1 MGYNQPQPSH
11 LITLQEPGRR
21 EIRPDAQAGCY
32 ASRVRGGGLG
42 DGAPK
47 NVVFELEG
55 GPRGQI
61 ICCMPLLLFLP
72 SLSRALC
79 EHTGESVQQALT
91 RIEGRLGEPHFF
103 CYPTNES
110 VRERKKSGF
119 FKSFLN

>member
-21 EIRPDAQAGCY
+21 EIRPDARAGCY
-32 ASRVRGGGLG
+32 ASRVRGGGGRLG
-42 DGAPK
+42 DSAPK

-79 EHTGESVQQALT
+79 EHTGESGQQALT
-91 RIEGRLGEPHFF
+91 RIEGRLGEPRFC

-110 VRERKKSGF
+110 VRERKK
-119 FKSFLN
+119 

>member
-1 MGYNQPQPSH
+1 MPRQGA
-11 LITLQEPGRR
+11 TR
-21 EIRPDAQAGCY
+21 AGCE
-32 ASRVRGGGLG
+32 VGGLG

-79 EHTGESVQQALT
+79 EHTGESGQQALT
-91 RIEGRLGEPHFF
+91 RIEGQLGEPHFF

-110 VRERKKSGF
+110 ARERKK
-119 FKSFLN
+119 